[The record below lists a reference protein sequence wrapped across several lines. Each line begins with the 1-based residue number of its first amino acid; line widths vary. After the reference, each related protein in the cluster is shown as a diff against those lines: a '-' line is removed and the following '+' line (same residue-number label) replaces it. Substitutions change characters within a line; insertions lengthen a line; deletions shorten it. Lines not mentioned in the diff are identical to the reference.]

1 MRLILLRHGETLWN
15 GESRLQG
22 HGNSPLS
29 AKGIRQVT
37 HIKKT
42 IAQLS
47 PARVITSDLGRA
59 RQTAELIGYP
69 DAHPDKQLRELHM
82 GEWTGLRKPDL
93 IKNEPG
99 RYWQW
104 RAGEYTPAGGESWN
118 TFCERIHSALRNWVS
133 QEDSDLLAVVH
144 SGVIRAAC
152 NVFINLPAEY
162 LLPVT
167 PGTVTILNFES
178 PEQKR
183 PKLEAYNIG
192 ALVPDREAA
201 D

>member
-15 GESRLQG
+15 KESRLQG
-22 HGNSPLS
+22 HGDSNLS
-29 AKGIRQVT
+29 EKGILQATR
-37 HIKKT
+37 IKDSVQ
-42 IAQLS
+42 QLS
-47 PARVITSDLGRA
+47 PARVVTSDLGRA
-59 RQTAELIGYP
+59 RRTAELIGYP
-69 DAHPDKQLRELHM
+69 DALQDEKLRELHM
-82 GEWTGLRKPDL
+82 GNWTGLSKPDL
-93 IKNEPG
+93 IENDAD

-104 RAGEYTPAGGESWN
+104 RAGEYTPAGGENWKAFCIRVN
-118 TFCERIHSALRNWVS
+118 TALRGWVL

-152 NVFINLPAEY
+152 HVFLNLPAER

-167 PGTVTILNFES
+167 PATMTIFNFEC
-178 PEQKR
+178 PEHKH

-192 ALVPDREAA
+192 AFIPDKQAA

>member
-15 GESRLQG
+15 RESRLQG
-22 HGNSPLS
+22 HENSTLS
-29 AKGIRQVT
+29 DKGVLQATRIKDCIR
-37 HIKKT
+37 
-42 IAQLS
+42 QLS
-47 PARVITSDLGRA
+47 PARVVTSDLGRA

-69 DAHPDKQLRELHM
+69 DAQPDEKLRELHM

-93 IKNEPG
+93 IESDPHS
-99 RYWQW
+99 YWQW
-104 RAGEYTPAGGESWN
+104 RAGEYTPAGGESWQAFCMRIN
-118 TFCERIHSALRNWVS
+118 TALRGWVL

-152 NVFINLPAEY
+152 QVFLNLPAER

-167 PGTVTILNFES
+167 PATITIFNFDC
-178 PEQKR
+178 PEQQ
-183 PKLEAYNIG
+183 PKLEAYNLG
-192 ALVPDREAA
+192 AFIPDKEAA

>member
-15 GESRLQG
+15 KESRLQG
-22 HGNSPLS
+22 HGNSNLS
-29 AKGIRQVT
+29 EKGILQATR
-37 HIKKT
+37 IKDCVR
-42 IAQLS
+42 QLS
-47 PARVITSDLGRA
+47 PVRVVTSDLGRA
-59 RQTAELIGYP
+59 RRTAELIGYP
-69 DAHPDKQLRELHM
+69 DALPDEKLRELHM
-82 GEWTGLRKPDL
+82 GTWTGLRKPDL
-93 IKNEPG
+93 IENDAE

-104 RAGEYTPAGGESWN
+104 RAGEYTPTGGESWKA
-118 TFCERIHSALRNWVS
+118 FCMRIHTALRGWVL

-152 NVFINLPAEY
+152 HVFLNLPAEH

-167 PGTVTILNFES
+167 PATITIFNFEC
-178 PEQKR
+178 PKNDK

-192 ALVPDREAA
+192 VFMPEKEAA

>member
-15 GESRLQG
+15 KESRLQG
-22 HGNSPLS
+22 HGDSNLS
-29 AKGIRQVT
+29 EKGILQATR
-37 HIKKT
+37 IKDSVQ
-42 IAQLS
+42 QLS
-47 PARVITSDLGRA
+47 PARVVTSDLGRA
-59 RQTAELIGYP
+59 RRTAELIGYP
-69 DAHPDKQLRELHM
+69 DALSDEKLRELHM
-82 GEWTGLRKPDL
+82 GNWTGLSKPDL
-93 IKNEPG
+93 IENDAE

-104 RAGEYTPAGGESWN
+104 RAGEYTPDGGENWKAFCIRVN
-118 TFCERIHSALRNWVS
+118 TALRGWLL

-152 NVFINLPAEY
+152 HVFLNLSAER

-167 PGTVTILNFES
+167 PATMTIFNFES
-178 PEQKR
+178 PEHDQ

-192 ALVPDREAA
+192 AFMPDKQAA